1 MLYYRWKAAF
11 RKERVIIVEAIQV
24 TKNAYTIND
33 ATDVLFSKLDEAID
47 DMENGRVISEEE
59 MWAELDAI

>member
-1 MLYYRWKAAF
+1 MM
-11 RKERVIIVEAIQV
+11 EAIQV
-24 TKNAYTIND
+24 AKNAYTIND
-33 ATDVLFSKLDEAID
+33 AMDVLFSKLDEAID

>member
-1 MLYYRWKAAF
+1 MIRGNPIGKDDYM
-11 RKERVIIVEAIQV
+11 EAIQV

-33 ATDVLFSKLDEAID
+33 AMDVLFSKLDEVID